1 MRDAT
6 ACVAL
11 RCLVRVK
18 MNAAFVP
25 RTEFAPMQTT
35 SRHLGPLDRLLDG
48 VESFLGTVAGDAIA
62 ARPSPA
68 EGVEAAELDE
78 HERRRVAGLMRV
90 NHTGEVC
97 AQALYQGQALLAR
110 SDDTARHLAQ
120 AASEETDHLA
130 WCGQRL
136 RELNARP
143 SLLNPVWYAG
153 SYAIGALAA
162 MANDHVS
169 LGFVM
174 ETERQ
179 VEAHLADHI
188 ARLPAKDARSH
199 AILDQM
205 RTDEA
210 RHAQNARER
219 GGVSLPFPVPT
230 VMKAASRVMKGIAYR
245 I

>member
-1 MRDAT
+1 MQAPL
-6 ACVAL
+6 L
-11 RCLVRVK
+11 R
-18 MNAAFVP
+18 
-25 RTEFAPMQTT
+25 Q
-35 SRHLGPLDRLLDG
+35 LGPLDRLLDG
-48 VESFLGTVAGDAIA
+48 LESFLGTVAGDTIA

-68 EGVEAAELDE
+68 EGVESGELDAS
-78 HERRRVAGLMRV
+78 ERRRVAGLMRV

-110 SDDTARHLAQ
+110 SEDTARHLAQ

-130 WCGQRL
+130 WCGERL
-136 RELNARP
+136 HELDAHP
-143 SLLNPVWYAG
+143 SLLNPLWYAG

-162 MANDHVS
+162 MASDHVS

-188 ARLPAKDARSH
+188 ARLPAADARSH

-205 RTDEA
+205 RTDES
-210 RHAQNARER
+210 RHAENARER
-219 GGVSLPFPVPT
+219 GGISLPFPVPA
-230 VMKAASRVMKGIAYR
+230 MMQLASRVMKGVAYR